1 MSRISN
7 YLLPLDST
15 ILEAAN
21 IINSSKNR
29 ACVVVEDDNHVIGI
43 LSEGD
48 ILRAILS
55 DANLNSSIKP
65 FVNTN
70 FYFLP
75 HGEECSEKI
84 KNFFHIKQVT
94 VIPIITKDMKIKDI
108 ITLND
113 YLKSLNH

>member
-21 IINSSKNR
+21 VINSSKNR
-29 ACVVVEDDNHVIGI
+29 ACIVVENDNHVVGI

-48 ILRAILS
+48 ILRAILN
-55 DANLNSSIKP
+55 DANLKSNIKP
-65 FVNTN
+65 FINTN

-75 HGEECSEKI
+75 QGEECSEKI

-94 VIPIITKDMKIKDI
+94 LIPIITKDMKLKDV
-108 ITLND
+108 ITLNE
-113 YLKSLNH
+113 YLKSLD

>member
-7 YLLPLDST
+7 HLLPLDST

-29 ACVVVEDDNHVIGI
+29 ACIVVEDDNHVIGI

-48 ILRAILS
+48 ILRAILN
-55 DANLNSSIKP
+55 DANFASSIKP
-65 FVNTN
+65 FINTN

-75 HGEECSEKI
+75 YGEESSEKI

-94 VIPIITKDMKIKDI
+94 LIPIITKDMKLKDCLLY
-108 ITLND
+108 TSPSPRD
-113 YLKSLNH
+113 